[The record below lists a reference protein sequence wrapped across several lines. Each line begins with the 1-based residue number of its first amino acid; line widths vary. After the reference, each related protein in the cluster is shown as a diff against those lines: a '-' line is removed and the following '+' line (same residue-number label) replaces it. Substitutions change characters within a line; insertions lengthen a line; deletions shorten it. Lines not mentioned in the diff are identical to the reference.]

1 MIKPTPIP
9 ECKKVCYSTE
19 HFALMD
25 IHKIKRTSTRPLVPQ
40 RAYFCHVHES
50 WHLTSS
56 TCETELYIKRFHKRM
71 ELVCKELKD
80 LKQEFN
86 MYKSQNGNKLKK
98 LEELQGWYNEFLQI
112 TQTT

>member
-1 MIKPTPIP
+1 
-9 ECKKVCYSTE
+9 
-19 HFALMD
+19 
-25 IHKIKRTSTRPLVPQ
+25 
-40 RAYFCHVHES
+40 
-50 WHLTSS
+50 
-56 TCETELYIKRFHKRM
+56 M